1 MRLAVRN
8 PVMWVGIRTSELQA
22 DGGLRRPLGA
32 RKMGWSLFV
41 ME

>member
-8 PVMWVGIRTSELQA
+8 LVVWIGIQTSELQP

>member
-1 MRLAVRN
+1 MRLTLRN
-8 PVMWVGIRTSELQA
+8 WVVWVGIRTLELQP
-22 DGGLRRPLGA
+22 DGGLRRLLGV